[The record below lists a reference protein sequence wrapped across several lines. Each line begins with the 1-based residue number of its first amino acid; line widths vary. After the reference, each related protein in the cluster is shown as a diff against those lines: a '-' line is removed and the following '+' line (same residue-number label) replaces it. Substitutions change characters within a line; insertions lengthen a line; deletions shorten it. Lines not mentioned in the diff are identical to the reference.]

1 MNTVAGVR
9 IINLY
14 TFGKGRSSSV
24 VNDFRDRVLR
34 YNTFTFTLKNDAVI
48 LTDMPGFPH
57 ASTSISFSE
66 TQHLNLEILELITE
80 TFLKPKLND
89 LLNVGAT
96 EVVFIHCSFL
106 LQFNFSKLEKFRKSL
121 FVEIFFPVE
130 ISQFLLLWYSL
141 PSPALFQTIRVQ

>member
-34 YNTFTFTLKNDAVI
+34 YNTFTVTLKNDAVI

-121 FVEIFFPVE
+121 FV
-130 ISQFLLLWYSL
+130 
-141 PSPALFQTIRVQ
+141 